1 MNKAISTILSLLL
14 VTYLWGAFMLE
25 ATAQTTG
32 GVIAISDPVLENK
45 VREMLNK
52 PEGNITPEDAATL
65 SWLDANAEQDAPDS
79 ARIKDIS
86 ALRYFVN
93 LTGLKLDNNSVQ
105 DVTAL
110 SGLAN
115 LKELWLLGNP
125 MDNLESLGMLT
136 GLVKL
141 GFDSRFRDLSFLSN
155 LTNLEELRIDACR
168 DLPKELGQL
177 KKLKVFCSLGGELTD
192 ISLLAQ
198 IPTLTVVDV
207 SWNLVSDLTPLSNLP
222 LTELY
227 LAGNPIENYAP
238 IKGLMAQLI
247 GKNFDYYETKQPE
260 NPNAVIT
267 FVDPVMEKKVRAAM
281 GKADGDITAG
291 DAAKI
296 TKLEIGNEWAKEIP
310 KDMQVSNLQGIEYF
324 ISLRELNAGFNA
336 ITDISALSTLSE
348 LKNLNMG
355 GNAINDISALSKLTN
370 LENLTLFGN
379 SIRDISPL
387 SSLTKLQSLQ
397 LDNNPIFEINTLA
410 GLTNINNLYIGE
422 CGIEDISPL
431 AGMTN
436 MYSLEL
442 SNNYISDLSA
452 LSGMTNLAILKLAN
466 NPIQD
471 YSPIQDIYP
480 KLQEKDFE
488 YGQVFDIPLPLKPD
502 QPEEP
507 IVISDAGLEAIL
519 REITGVKDRAITR
532 QDACR
537 ITKIAGSN
545 DTLWQ
550 TVSDITALKYC
561 LNLEE
566 LIIKGS
572 MVSDL
577 SPLCGL
583 TQLNVLVI
591 DDSSVS
597 DLTPLRGMEGIGYLE
612 LRGNKITD
620 VTPLQTL
627 PQLVGLDISYN
638 QIADLSPLYMLN
650 NLQVLRI
657 NHNLIKDASGFAD
670 IAQGLKDKDFDP
682 AQPLDS
688 ANQQGG
694 SDAKDSQQKD
704 QTIQIKNPEKGIK
717 FADKVLE
724 KKVREAIGKPEGI
737 ITAGDAASVD
747 NLNLGNEWQ
756 EKFPKGSQISNLG
769 GIEYFIN
776 LKSLDISW
784 NKIKDIS
791 KIADMTKL
799 ENLRAFGNQISN
811 ITPLAGLTNLNSLN
825 IGGNKVTKIDALK
838 GLLNLTSLFLND
850 NTIKDYS
857 PIEMVYPKL
866 VEKDFTLD

>member
-1 MNKAISTILSLLL
+1 M
-14 VTYLWGAFMLE
+14 
-25 ATAQTTG
+25 
-32 GVIAISDPVLENK
+32 
-45 VREMLNK
+45 
-52 PEGNITPEDAATL
+52 
-65 SWLDANAEQDAPDS
+65 
-79 ARIKDIS
+79 
-86 ALRYFVN
+86 
-93 LTGLKLDNNSVQ
+93 
-105 DVTAL
+105 
-110 SGLAN
+110 
-115 LKELWLLGNP
+115 
-125 MDNLESLGMLT
+125 
-136 GLVKL
+136 
-141 GFDSRFRDLSFLSN
+141 
-155 LTNLEELRIDACR
+155 
-168 DLPKELGQL
+168 
-177 KKLKVFCSLGGELTD
+177 
-192 ISLLAQ
+192 
-198 IPTLTVVDV
+198 
-207 SWNLVSDLTPLSNLP
+207 
-222 LTELY
+222 
-227 LAGNPIENYAP
+227 
-238 IKGLMAQLI
+238 
-247 GKNFDYYETKQPE
+247 
-260 NPNAVIT
+260 
-267 FVDPVMEKKVRAAM
+267 
-281 GKADGDITAG
+281 
-291 DAAKI
+291 
-296 TKLEIGNEWAKEIP
+296 
-310 KDMQVSNLQGIEYF
+310 
-324 ISLRELNAGFNA
+324 
-336 ITDISALSTLSE
+336 
-348 LKNLNMG
+348 
-355 GNAINDISALSKLTN
+355 
-370 LENLTLFGN
+370 
-379 SIRDISPL
+379 
-387 SSLTKLQSLQ
+387 
-397 LDNNPIFEINTLA
+397 
-410 GLTNINNLYIGE
+410 
-422 CGIEDISPL
+422 
-431 AGMTN
+431 
-436 MYSLEL
+436 
-442 SNNYISDLSA
+442 
-452 LSGMTNLAILKLAN
+452 
-466 NPIQD
+466 
-471 YSPIQDIYP
+471 
-480 KLQEKDFE
+480 QEKDFE